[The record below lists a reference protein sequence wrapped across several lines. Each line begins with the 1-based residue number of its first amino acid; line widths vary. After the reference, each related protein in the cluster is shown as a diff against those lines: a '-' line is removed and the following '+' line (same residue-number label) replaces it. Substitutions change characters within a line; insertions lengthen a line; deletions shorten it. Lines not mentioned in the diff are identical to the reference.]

1 MVVDSRPH
9 TETPTV
15 ASRSKE
21 DRFRRL
27 AEQRVNA
34 ILDKMRL
41 LGQLSN
47 RRNYT
52 YTSGQTEAIFLAI
65 SRELR
70 ATKAKFGQGER
81 AEKKFEL

>member
-1 MVVDSRPH
+1 MVVEEQVHSESQTAP
-9 TETPTV
+9 
-15 ASRSKE
+15 SRSKD

-41 LGQLSN
+41 LGQLAN
-47 RRNYT
+47 RRNYA
-52 YTSGQTEAIFLAI
+52 YTSEQVSAIFLAV

-70 ATKAKFGQGER
+70 VTKAKFEQPER
-81 AEKKFEL
+81 AEKKFKL